1 MNLSELINEIISEWA
16 YRVNDGMP
24 DAKNPAHLKELSIV
38 LNEMGLSHIKN
49 TLIENLLTE
58 KSPTPQE
65 VDEADSKQFTNP
77 VLNKSIKYKN
87 DKGEDKEGIVG
98 NLLRLP
104 KDNPGRV
111 AAEKLLPADDAEKD
125 AVMKDLGSEK
135 DGKSTGGEEP
145 KKDGEEAPKG
155 GGEEEKAKAAQAMF
169 DPKVDPAMASR
180 LDKEKEAN
188 AKLVQKDKE
197 ASDKEAELNK
207 KDEPTDE
214 FKPINVQDV
223 AKEMPQADTDT
234 FSGGSD
240 IPDGVEPEQLKKF
253 NTDIQNVA
261 QQVADAKA
269 KGEPAPNINLC
280 DVTVPGTNL
289 YCDDNL
295 GIPRDEMPQ
304 FKGNASPG
312 SRAAGMEA
320 DASGEVDTE
329 PVFREMLKQKGIN
342 TLQTEVPAD
351 KLKATQKDLVGAKVV
366 GMMGALEKDPN
377 HPKITAPI
385 YVSRDGYVIDG
396 HHRWAAIVAYN
407 AANPDKQIQMK
418 TTVLDQDIK
427 DAIPMAN
434 KFAEDMGI
442 TAKKADANKET
453 PSTPTSV
460 PKLTDK
466 IKQKIENWTKEER
479 AFFEK
484 NEGAPGSEM
493 RRSLGQTL
501 KDKAAGAWK
510 AIKKGAKHE
519 VEEFKAA
526 GSGVK
531 NFFSGKELSEHEVK
545 AVKAVG
551 FKIVTTALFGAATG
565 GIAHG
570 AAAFGKHVAM
580 EFIPHVIGETILK
593 GAGRA
598 ALFAD
603 MEGEA
608 EMDAN
613 MEKFAEIIAKG
624 LEEMEITP
632 EMMEQMV
639 DSYNKKKEE
648 NPQKEMTEENL
659 QLADELMLEMIY
671 GFIDEVG
678 EQFKAKSKD
687 SGKVVVFKSKDAMD
701 AAVKSGSHEP
711 IDTKKSK
718 TDEPVK
724 GASMFGADYQKD
736 RGATVAKGGPGSGRR
751 PEAEPAKPT
760 EPERPRGTA
769 RAKTD
774 AEFLWMKDNAEKIT
788 NLLKRRYPDMD
799 DKEFNKKANDVIKAT
814 WDSIKDKP
822 QAQQRLPRI
831 VDPEAPQRNT
841 NRNIV
846 MKGGPGSGR
855 DSADIAKAK
864 IDLKTKYPDWD
875 DTKINATARA
885 LMAHT
890 RIGKQPFKKTVMKNV
905 FKKRLDNAIPKE
917 VRGFSADDF
926 STVPGE
932 ISKASKEF
940 SGFYHRGGGY
950 YSQTPD
956 GPITHILKRLANE
969 SISEAGKPQQSKV
982 KKTDLVPISDLDLTA
997 SQKGAVTKVANAA
1010 KKEISELP
1018 SPKDEATKKKYRES
1032 TKKSVVDSLKL
1043 TKSEVA
1049 KKEAAEKAELESEV
1063 KAWEKRKADAKKKGE
1078 PFKEPKP
1085 KKKNKG
1091 VGLGSPDSRAGESAV
1106 VLGSIRMKEIMDKGK
1121 SYEEARAM
1129 VAAELKKFVGPD
1141 SYLTDSWI
1149 KSALNTLDL
1158 MEREI
1163 GFNNVEEFGW
1173 DNPEGRALVGSQNH
1187 GTSSDMFVKTKDGKR
1202 IGVSLKKD
1210 LKVFIFNGGYTEM
1223 SENLKERGFNL
1234 SENSAPEHYVQRR
1247 TEEFAQGV
1255 KDITKNKKA
1264 ACAAWEGMKKKPA
1277 DTFDPLDK
1285 RVAHILKR
1293 TGKKKLKDVS
1303 CDDFVNNIL
1312 TDTGGDS
1319 MKLLSQFYQNPEIA
1333 KISPAYGKLRGLDRE
1348 MTDSIA
1354 KDFGTPENQKI
1365 VKDLVR
1371 DETHISDI
1379 LFGENPNL
1387 DELKV
1392 VYGTDP
1398 AIEMKKEKLVQL
1410 FGIDKEY
1417 AKFEKETDPKKKAA
1431 IKKKIEDAINDKISV
1446 STKGGVMSIAITVKD
1461 SNGKESAIPLFEAK
1475 IRTRGIGA
1483 APTFEMA
1490 QNTFGGLAFKYGTSD
1505 YTKWDEKDRK
1515 VVVGSSLNDLE
1526 EEFGNELGRLDKKTQ
1541 AEIGLRLAELDK
1553 ISPNHPKV
1561 KAFRLKYL
1569 QVMKK

>member
-1 MNLSELINEIISEWA
+1 
-16 YRVNDGMP
+16 
-24 DAKNPAHLKELSIV
+24 
-38 LNEMGLSHIKN
+38 
-49 TLIENLLTE
+49 
-58 KSPTPQE
+58 
-65 VDEADSKQFTNP
+65 
-77 VLNKSIKYKN
+77 
-87 DKGEDKEGIVG
+87 
-98 NLLRLP
+98 
-104 KDNPGRV
+104 
-111 AAEKLLPADDAEKD
+111 
-125 AVMKDLGSEK
+125 
-135 DGKSTGGEEP
+135 
-145 KKDGEEAPKG
+145 
-155 GGEEEKAKAAQAMF
+155 
-169 DPKVDPAMASR
+169 
-180 LDKEKEAN
+180 
-188 AKLVQKDKE
+188 
-197 ASDKEAELNK
+197 
-207 KDEPTDE
+207 
-214 FKPINVQDV
+214 
-223 AKEMPQADTDT
+223 
-234 FSGGSD
+234 
-240 IPDGVEPEQLKKF
+240 
-253 NTDIQNVA
+253 
-261 QQVADAKA
+261 
-269 KGEPAPNINLC
+269 
-280 DVTVPGTNL
+280 
-289 YCDDNL
+289 
-295 GIPRDEMPQ
+295 MPQ
-304 FKGNASPG
+304 FKGTAQPG
-312 SRAAGMEA
+312 SRAAGMDV

-329 PVFREMLKQKGIN
+329 PVFKEMLKEKGIK
-342 TLQTEVPAD
+342 TLQTEIPAD

-385 YVSRDGYVIDG
+385 YVSRDGHVIDG
-396 HHRWAAIVAYN
+396 HHRWAAIVAHN
-407 AANPDKQIQMK
+407 AANPDKQIPMK
-418 TTVLDQDIK
+418 TTVLDMDIK

-442 TAKKADANKET
+442 AAKKADANKEE
-453 PSTPTSV
+453 PQKVTSA
-460 PKLTDK
+460 PKVTDK
-466 IKQKIENWTKEER
+466 IKKKIENWTEKEK
-479 AFFEK
+479 AFFDR
-484 NEGAPGSEM
+484 NEGAPGSKE
-493 RRSLGQTL
+493 RRSLGQAL

-519 VEEFKAA
+519 VEEFKEA
-526 GSGVK
+526 GAGIK
-531 NFFSGKELSEHEVK
+531 NFFSGKPVSEHEQKALK
-545 AVKAVG
+545 AVA
-551 FKIVTTALFGAATG
+551 FKVVTTAVFGAAFG
-565 GIAHG
+565 GLSHG
-570 AAAFGKHVAM
+570 VAAFGKHVAM
-580 EFIPHVIGETILK
+580 EFIPHIIGETILK
-593 GAGRA
+593 GVGKA
-598 ALFAD
+598 AVFAD

-613 MEKFAEIIAKG
+613 MVKFTELIAKG

-639 DSYNKKKEE
+639 DSYNEKKENGE
-648 NPQKEMTEENL
+648 VDGDTTGVKAEHL
-659 QLADELMLEMIY
+659 HLVDELVLEMIY
-671 GFIDEVG
+671 GFIGEAG

-687 SGKVVVFKSKDAMD
+687 SGKIVLFKSKDAMD

-711 IDTKKSK
+711 MDTKQSK
-718 TDEPVK
+718 ADEPVK

-736 RGATVAKGGPGSGRR
+736 RGGVAKGGPGSGRR
-751 PEAEPAKPT
+751 PAAEPAKPT

-769 RAKTD
+769 KPKTD
-774 AEFLWMKDNAEKIT
+774 AEFKWNLANRDKIT

-799 DKEFNKKANDVIKAT
+799 DKEFNKKANDVMKAT

-822 QAQQRLPRI
+822 QAQQGLPRV

-846 MKGGPGSGR
+846 QKGGAGSGR

-864 IDLKTKYPDWD
+864 IDLRKKYPDWD

-932 ISKASKEF
+932 VSNPSKEF

-950 YSQTPD
+950 YSKTAD
-956 GPITHILKRLANE
+956 GPITHILKKLANE

-982 KKTDLVPISDLDLTA
+982 KKTDLVPITDLDLTP

-1049 KKEAAEKAELESEV
+1049 KREAAEKAELASEI
-1063 KAWEKRKADAKKKGE
+1063 KAWEKRKADAKKNGE
-1078 PFKEPKP
+1078 SFKEPKP

-1106 VLGSIRMKEIMDKGK
+1106 VLGSIRIKEIMNSGK
-1121 SYEEARAM
+1121 SYEEARNM

-1264 ACAAWEGMKKKPA
+1264 ACSAWEGMKKKPA

-1319 MKLLSQFYQNPEIA
+1319 MKLLSQFYQNPEIS

-1431 IKKKIEDAINDKISV
+1431 LKKKIEDAINDKISV
-1446 STKGGVMSIAITVKD
+1446 STKGGVMSIAISVKD

-1541 AEIGLRLAELDK
+1541 SEIALRLAELDK